1 MSSEKSFVIFATK
14 TKMVASLGEAG
25 RTESLDFAERNRPT
39 DVRLTPN
46 AARKQTFPEVR
57 VGPNTGS
64 VIHSVALSREFVEQR
79 LCFLKVTGVEALGE
93 PTVDRGEQSASLGLL
108 ALIAPESGETDGGPQ
123 LE

>member
-57 VGPNTGS
+57 VGPIPLKKS
-64 VIHSVALSREFVEQR
+64 VRDRSGPDSNANRHLSGRFWLRHWDQ
-79 LCFLKVTGVEALGE
+79 LG
-93 PTVDRGEQSASLGLL
+93 
-108 ALIAPESGETDGGPQ
+108 
-123 LE
+123 